1 MTPTPS
7 ADQPRLLAIDGLN
20 IVRRCY
26 EANPAV
32 DSPEKARGAVTSA
45 FSSFERALEEHNP
58 THVLAAFDF
67 GGHTWRHDLYPQY
80 RQSRKPMP
88 EELREVVPAFRER
101 LTRDLGMPVACVPNV
116 EADDVI
122 GTVVTRWLTTKHAP
136 AVVLS
141 TDKDL
146 ATLMAQGALIR
157 DHFKREWRDAAWVMA
172 KFGVAPEQLA
182 DLLALTGDSTDDIPG
197 VEKVGVKTAAKLLKE
212 YGTLENLLSNA
223 GSIKGKLGL
232 KLVEQADMARLSRK
246 LVALDTEVSIGV
258 TWNSLRYTGP
268 VRNNAKG

>member
-1 MTPTPS
+1 MTPTLC

-32 DSPEKARGAVTSA
+32 DSPEKARGALTSA

-67 GGHTWRHDLYPQY
+67 GGHTWRHDLYASY
-80 RQSRKPMP
+80 RQKRTPMP
-88 EELREVVPAFRER
+88 EELREVIPAFRER

-122 GTVVTRWLTTKHAP
+122 GTVVTRWISTKKAP
-136 AVVLS
+136 VVVIS

-157 DHFKREWRDAAWVMA
+157 DHFKREWRGADWVMA
-172 KFGVAPEQLA
+172 TFGVAPELLA
-182 DLLALTGDSTDDIPG
+182 DLLALMGDSTDDIPG
-197 VEKVGVKTAAKLLKE
+197 VEKVGVKTAAKLLNE
-212 YGTLENLLSNA
+212 YGSLENVLSNA

-246 LVALDTEVSIGV
+246 LVALDTAVPLGV
-258 TWNSLRYTGP
+258 TWNSLRYTPP
-268 VRNNAKG
+268 VRKAAKA